1 MPQLAYVGLAMVAT
15 GLASFYA
22 TDRAATFVLV
32 NLIGGALALAA
43 ASVLALQRLRL
54 ARSPDS
60 LRAIGLGTAKIALAL
75 IAGVGLEFAAERTG
89 VRFDWTFDRRFEI
102 APSTIEACKEVGTGL
117 RATLFHTS
125 GDPRIRRTRLL
136 LGTLGRNCP
145 VQVDVRPLERA
156 APEIDRFAIGSSNT
170 VVFELGQRFETVE
183 RPSEGAIFAALRR
196 LRPTTRGVLVTLRGE
211 GEGDFERVDGAGYS
225 GLLEALTDE
234 GYEVRG
240 VVTASMEKIPEE
252 AEAVVVLGPRRSL
265 RPEAIDALRR
275 YLETGGSLVALIEP
289 GAQTGL
295 EDLLAEYGLA
305 SPNAVIIDPVAGA
318 REARAEG
325 IDPIGSHFNTHSIT
339 RGLDANRV
347 TFFSGARSFELR
359 KARPDDRI
367 QGIVL
372 ASPQSW
378 LSEDLSVLD
387 RRSGR
392 PDPGG
397 ARRDY
402 HPLVVSGSYQR
413 EAGETRIVAFGDSD
427 FCSNRHLRA
436 VYNLD
441 LILNA
446 IAWTTQ
452 RESNIAIRPK
462 AAPPQHFPLPL
473 ANSLQTFYGVGLLIP
488 EILLIAGGLI
498 WLRAKNQ

>member
-1 MPQLAYVGLAMVAT
+1 M
-15 GLASFYA
+15 
-22 TDRAATFVLV
+22 
-32 NLIGGALALAA
+32 
-43 ASVLALQRLRL
+43 
-54 ARSPDS
+54 
-60 LRAIGLGTAKIALAL
+60 
-75 IAGVGLEFAAERTG
+75 
-89 VRFDWTFDRRFEI
+89 
-102 APSTIEACKEVGTGL
+102 
-117 RATLFHTS
+117 
-125 GDPRIRRTRLL
+125 
-136 LGTLGRNCP
+136 
-145 VQVDVRPLERA
+145 
-156 APEIDRFAIGSSNT
+156 
-170 VVFELGQRFETVE
+170 
-183 RPSEGAIFAALRR
+183 
-196 LRPTTRGVLVTLRGE
+196 GE
-211 GEGDFERVDGAGYS
+211 
-225 GLLEALTDE
+225 
-234 GYEVRG
+234 
-240 VVTASMEKIPEE
+240 IPEE
-252 AEAVVVLGPRRSL
+252 AEAVVVLGPRRFL
-265 RPEAIDALRR
+265 QPEAIDALRR

-289 GAQTGL
+289 GIQTGL
-295 EDLLAEYGLA
+295 EELLAEYGLA
-305 SPNAVIIDPVAGA
+305 SPNAVIIDPASRTGDA
-318 REARAEG
+318 HAKG
-325 IDPIGSHFNTHSIT
+325 IDPIGSHYNTHAIT

-378 LSEDLSVLD
+378 LSEDLSLLD
-387 RRSGR
+387 RRSGGPDPSG

-402 HPLVVSGSYQR
+402 HPLVVSGSYRR
-413 EAGETRIVAFGDSD
+413 EAGETRIVAFGDRD

-446 IAWTTQ
+446 VAWTTQ

-488 EILLIAGGLI
+488 ELLLIAGGLV

>member
-1 MPQLAYVGLAMVAT
+1 M
-15 GLASFYA
+15 
-22 TDRAATFVLV
+22 
-32 NLIGGALALAA
+32 
-43 ASVLALQRLRL
+43 
-54 ARSPDS
+54 
-60 LRAIGLGTAKIALAL
+60 
-75 IAGVGLEFAAERTG
+75 
-89 VRFDWTFDRRFEI
+89 
-102 APSTIEACKEVGTGL
+102 
-117 RATLFHTS
+117 
-125 GDPRIRRTRLL
+125 
-136 LGTLGRNCP
+136 
-145 VQVDVRPLERA
+145 QVDVRLLERA
-156 APEIDRFAIGSSNT
+156 SLETDRFAIGSSNT
-170 VVFELGQRFETVE
+170 VVFELGPRFETVE
-183 RPSEGAIFAALRR
+183 RPSEGAIYAALRR
-196 LRPTTRGVLVTLRGE
+196 LRPTAGGVLVALRGE
-211 GEGDFERVDGAGYS
+211 GEGDFERGDDAGYS

-234 GYEVRG
+234 GYQVRG
-240 VVTASMEKIPEE
+240 VVTASMGKIPEE
-252 AEAVVVLGPRRSL
+252 AEAVVVLGPRRFL
-265 RPEAIDALRR
+265 QPEAIDALRR

-295 EDLLAEYGLA
+295 EELLAEYGLA

-325 IDPIGSHFNTHSIT
+325 IDPIGSHYNTHAIT

-347 TFFSGARSFELR
+347 TSFSGARSFELS

-378 LSEDLSVLD
+378 LSKDLSVLD

-392 PDPGG
+392 PDPGD

-402 HPLVVSGSYQR
+402 HPLVVVGSYQR
-413 EAGETRIVAFGDSD
+413 EAGETRIVAFGDRD

-446 IAWTTQ
+446 IAWATQ
-452 RESNIAIRPK
+452 RESNTAIRPK

-473 ANSLQTFYGVGLLIP
+473 ANSLQTFYGVGMLIP
-488 EILLIAGGLI
+488 ELLLIAGGLI